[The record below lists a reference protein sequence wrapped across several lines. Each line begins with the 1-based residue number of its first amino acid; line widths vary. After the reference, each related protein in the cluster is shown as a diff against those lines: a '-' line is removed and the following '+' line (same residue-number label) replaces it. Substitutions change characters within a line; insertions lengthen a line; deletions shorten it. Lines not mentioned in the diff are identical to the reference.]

1 MRKKNRF
8 LRFNR
13 VDGAPEGGA
22 SQEEQHEEP
31 QVQEAPKQE
40 EPKEPKEPLTPE
52 KVEEV
57 EDSKVGSYPANTP
70 VAEMTPDQQAAY
82 YKHHLY
88 LERKA
93 AKKAADDARQSQMT
107 AQEKALEAAKIEGK
121 KEALKELQTEL
132 VYSKIDVVGQGLND
146 AQLAQLKS
154 GINVNAFI
162 DASGMPNEDKIR
174 TFLEP
179 FQGGVK
185 VSGRNFGPAS
195 KTSNHGTSIAEE
207 MARFSKKPE

>member
-1 MRKKNRF
+1 M
-8 LRFNR
+8 
-13 VDGAPEGGA
+13 
-22 SQEEQHEEP
+22 QET
-31 QVQEAPKQE
+31 PKQE

-57 EDSKVGSYPANTP
+57 EDPKAGSYPANTP

-162 DASGMPNEDKIR
+162 NASGMPDEDKIR

-179 FQGGVK
+179 FQGGAK

>member
-13 VDGAPEGGA
+13 VDGASEGGTP
-22 SQEEQHEEP
+22 QEEQHEEP

-57 EDSKVGSYPANTP
+57 EDPKAGSYPANTP

-162 DASGMPNEDKIR
+162 DASGMPDEDKIR

>member
-22 SQEEQHEEP
+22 SQEEQHEP
-31 QVQEAPKQE
+31 QVQEASKQE

-107 AQEKALEAAKIEGK
+107 AQEKALEAAKLEGK

-162 DASGMPNEDKIR
+162 DESGMPNEDKIR

-179 FQGGVK
+179 FQGGAK

>member
-1 MRKKNRF
+1 MGKKNRF

-13 VDGAPEGGA
+13 VDGASDGGA
-22 SQEEQHEEP
+22 PQEEQHEP

-57 EDSKVGSYPANTP
+57 EDPKAGSYPVNTP

-107 AQEKALEAAKIEGK
+107 AQEKALEAAKTEGK

-154 GINVNAFI
+154 GISVNAFI
-162 DASGMPNEDKIR
+162 DASGMPDEDKIR

-179 FQGGVK
+179 FQGGAK